1 MILLK
6 VVLVTVDPPTAE
18 TERADYAVH
27 TQLAQLPTVSSGS
40 AAKRSGSGTTP
51 G

>member
-6 VVLVTVDPPTAE
+6 VVLDPPTAE
-18 TERADYAVH
+18 TERADYTVAVH
-27 TQLAQLPTVSSGS
+27 TQLAQLPTVSSES